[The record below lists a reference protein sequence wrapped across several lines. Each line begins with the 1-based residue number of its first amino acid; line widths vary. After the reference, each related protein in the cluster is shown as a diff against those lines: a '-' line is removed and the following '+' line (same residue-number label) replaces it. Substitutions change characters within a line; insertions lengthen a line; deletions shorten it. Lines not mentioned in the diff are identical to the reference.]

1 MKKKTMK
8 KYIPRNTYYCED
20 CKNMIFKKDKP
31 YNCRYCKSVIQE
43 ESEDGTKNCEIGFPI
58 D

>member
-43 ESEDGTKNCEIGFPI
+43 ELEDIRY
-58 D
+58 